1 MKLENYKMVSMV
13 PVTKGSKA
21 VVCTYVHKETGKEIS
36 IGRMMKKIVI
46 KTERVNIT
54 IESTEMDMLNAEPV
68 KVDVVESDEEVKV
81 SVRDRSFEFNYVVNR
96 YRERAE
102 KIRQQEENKP
112 ELIKKFNKFKN
123 EFNKAGVKAID
134 SLIERLSN

>member
-1 MKLENYKMVSMV
+1 MKLENYKMVSMM
-13 PVTKGSKA
+13 PMAKGSNA
-21 VVCTYVHKETGKEIS
+21 VICTYIHKDTNEEVS

-46 KTERVNIT
+46 KSERVNIT
-54 IESTEMDMLNAEPV
+54 IESTEIINAEPV
-68 KVDVVESDEEVKV
+68 KVDVVETDEEVKV
-81 SVRDRSFEFNYVVNR
+81 SVRDRSFEFNYVVSR

-102 KIRQQEENKP
+102 KIRQEEENKP

>member
-13 PVTKGSKA
+13 PVTKESKA

-46 KTERVNIT
+46 KSERVNIT
-54 IESTEMDMLNAEPV
+54 IESTEIINAEPV
-68 KVDVVESDEEVKV
+68 KVDVVETDEEVKV
-81 SVRDRSFEFNYVVNR
+81 SVRDRSFEFNYVVSR
-96 YRERAE
+96 YREKAE
-102 KIRQQEENKP
+102 KIRQEEENKP

>member
-13 PVTKGSKA
+13 PVSKGSKA
-21 VVCTYVHKETGKEIS
+21 VVCTYVHKETGEEIS

-46 KTERVNIT
+46 KSERVNIT
-54 IESTEMDMLNAEPV
+54 IESTEIINAEPV
-68 KVDVVESDEEVKV
+68 KVDVVETDEEVKV
-81 SVRDRSFEFNYVVNR
+81 SVRDRSFEFNYVVSR

-102 KIRQQEENKP
+102 KIRQEEENKP

>member
-13 PVTKGSKA
+13 PVDKGSKA
-21 VVCTYVHKETGKEIS
+21 MVCTYVHKETGDEVS

-54 IESTEMDMLNAEPV
+54 IESTQMDEEPI
-68 KVDVVESDEEVKV
+68 KVDVVEDDQEIKV

-96 YRERAE
+96 YRQRAE
-102 KIRQQEENKP
+102 KLREEEAKRP
-112 ELIKKFNKFKN
+112 
-123 EFNKAGVKAID
+123 AWVKAAERFVNNASKLVEEAID
-134 SLIERLSN
+134 VLSR

>member
-13 PVTKGSKA
+13 PVDKGSKA
-21 VVCTYVHKETGKEIS
+21 MVCTYVHKETGDEVS

-54 IESTEMDMLNAEPV
+54 IESTQMDEEPI
-68 KVDVVESDEEVKV
+68 KVDVVEDDQEIKV

-96 YRERAE
+96 YRQRAE
-102 KIRQQEENKP
+102 KLREEEAKRP
-112 ELIKKFNKFKN
+112 AWKKATEKF
-123 EFNKAGVKAID
+123 ID
-134 SLIERLSN
+134 NASKLVEEVIDVLSR

>member
-21 VVCTYVHKETGKEIS
+21 VVCTYVHKETGEEIS

-46 KTERVNIT
+46 KSERVNIT
-54 IESTEMDMLNAEPV
+54 IESTEIINAEPV
-68 KVDVVESDEEVKV
+68 KVDVVETEEEVKV
-81 SVRDRSFEFNYVVNR
+81 SVRDRSFEFNYVVSR

-102 KIRQQEENKP
+102 KIRQEEENKP

>member
-13 PVTKGSKA
+13 PVDKGSKA
-21 VVCTYVHKETGKEIS
+21 IVCTYVHKETGEEIS

-46 KTERVNIT
+46 KSERVNIT
-54 IESTEMDMLNAEPV
+54 IESTEIINAEPV
-68 KVDVVESDEEVKV
+68 KVDVVETDEEVKV
-81 SVRDRSFEFNYVVNR
+81 SVRDRSFEFNYVVSR

-102 KIRQQEENKP
+102 KIRQEEENKP

>member
-21 VVCTYVHKETGKEIS
+21 VVCTYVHKETGEEIS

-46 KTERVNIT
+46 KSERVNIT
-54 IESTEMDMLNAEPV
+54 IESTEIINAEPV
-68 KVDVVESDEEVKV
+68 KVDVVETEEEVKV
-81 SVRDRSFEFNYVVNR
+81 SVRDRSFEFNYVVSR
-96 YRERAE
+96 YRESAE
-102 KIRQQEENKP
+102 KIRKEEENKP

>member
-46 KTERVNIT
+46 KSERVNIT
-54 IESTEMDMLNAEPV
+54 IESTEIINAEPV
-68 KVDVVESDEEVKV
+68 KVDVVETDEEVKV
-81 SVRDRSFEFNYVVNR
+81 YVRDRSFEFNYVVSR

-102 KIRQQEENKP
+102 KIRQEEENKP

>member
-1 MKLENYKMVSMV
+1 MKLENYKIVSMV

-46 KTERVNIT
+46 KSERVNIT
-54 IESTEMDMLNAEPV
+54 IESTEIINAEPV

-81 SVRDRSFEFNYVVNR
+81 YVRDRSFEFNYVVSR

-102 KIRQQEENKP
+102 KIRQEEENKP

>member
-21 VVCTYVHKETGKEIS
+21 VVSTYVHKETGKEIS

-46 KTERVNIT
+46 KSERVNIT
-54 IESTEMDMLNAEPV
+54 IESTEIINAEPV
-68 KVDVVESDEEVKV
+68 KVDVVETDEEVKV
-81 SVRDRSFEFNYVVNR
+81 SVRDRSFEFNYVVSR

-102 KIRQQEENKP
+102 KIRQEEENKP

>member
-46 KTERVNIT
+46 KSERVNIT
-54 IESTEMDMLNAEPV
+54 IESTEIINAEPV
-68 KVDVVESDEEVKV
+68 KVDVVETDEEVKV
-81 SVRDRSFEFNYVVNR
+81 SVRDRSFEFNYVVSR

-102 KIRQQEENKP
+102 KIRQEEENKP
-112 ELIKKFNKFKN
+112 EFIKKFNKFKN